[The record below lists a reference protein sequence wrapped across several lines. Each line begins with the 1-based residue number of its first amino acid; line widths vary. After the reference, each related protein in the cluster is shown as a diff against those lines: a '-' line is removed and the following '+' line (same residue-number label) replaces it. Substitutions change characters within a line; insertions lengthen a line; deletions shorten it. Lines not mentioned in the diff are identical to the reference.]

1 MTQTTDHSLPFA
13 AVRGGRSAAALVT
26 SLVRG
31 AIAAGLGLGAIAALV
46 MVMWISSPYPDSGP
60 GGALHVAAGLWLLA
74 HGTELVRADTLSGV
88 PAPVGLVPMLL
99 AAAPLVLTHRAARD
113 SIEAVEGWR
122 QPSAAVAVCGVTCG
136 YLLVGAAAALYSLG
150 GALAA
155 KPLSAA
161 LHLPVVATLSAA
173 AGVWTAHGRPLGPLP
188 AWLPEGMRVAL
199 FRTRVLVAL
208 RSAGAAVAVLLGGGA
223 LLVGASLVWHAGA
236 AQESFLLL
244 ANDWQGRFALLLL
257 VLALMPN
264 AAVWAAAYGLGPGFA
279 LGTGATATPLG
290 LAGDPALPAFPLLA
304 AVPANGAGTPLS
316 WATVVMPLAAGLAV
330 AWCTVPGTE
339 VARTAGPG
347 SRRETALTALLG
359 AAVCGALMALLASAA
374 GGALGTGALAAF
386 GPSWWLT
393 GPAAFLWT
401 AAVGVPVA
409 LALHVWR
416 FRDTDRHLRV
426 PRWSAIKQASGGLM
440 AAFPFPFPSPSA
452 PAVPV
457 PEVPPRPADPPVA
470 GSESGSESMS
480 ESESGSAPEPR
491 PAVPEPSSAL
501 SAGPSKDAAPDS
513 DGSDGSDGR
522 ADGSDGRADGSAT
535 PVSPVSAD
543 PLASPA
549 GPVGLLGLGAWS
561 GLSGLR
567 AQKPAVA
574 PPPEAPIP
582 VGQGGTDRADAAAV
596 SAEPADAAETD
607 PAVKDSDD
615 PVGKALHTE
624 PHDV

>member
-122 QPSAAVAVCGVTCG
+122 QPSATVAVCGVTCG

-161 LHLPVVATLSAA
+161 LHLPVVATLAAA

-470 GSESGSESMS
+470 GAGAGSGSESMS
-480 ESESGSAPEPR
+480 EPESGSAPEPR
-491 PAVPEPSSAL
+491 PAVPEPSSAP
-501 SAGPSKDAAPDS
+501 SAEPSKDAAPDS
-513 DGSDGSDGR
+513 DGSDGSDGS
-522 ADGSDGRADGSAT
+522 GGRADGSAT

-582 VGQGGTDRADAAAV
+582 VGQGGTDRADAAAGP
-596 SAEPADAAETD
+596 AEPADAVETD
-607 PAVKDSDD
+607 PAVRDSDE
-615 PVGKALHTE
+615 PVGTALHTE
-624 PHDV
+624 PHDA